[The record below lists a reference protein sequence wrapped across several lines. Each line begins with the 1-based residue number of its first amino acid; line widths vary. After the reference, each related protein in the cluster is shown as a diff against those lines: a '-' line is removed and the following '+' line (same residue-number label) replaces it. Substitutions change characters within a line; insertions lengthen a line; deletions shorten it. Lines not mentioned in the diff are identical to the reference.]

1 MSKMTA
7 HSKEVAAVMLFRQ
20 DGALLMQHRD
30 DKPGLPYADQWSI
43 PSGLKE
49 AFETPEEC
57 ARREL
62 AEETGYQCARLE
74 PLVVM
79 EDRDDTQAD
88 YLLTIFSA
96 RYDGKQILK
105 CLEGQALEF
114 IARDKAVSYR
124 MPPFILNVWDR
135 VLKGFPRG

>member
-1 MSKMTA
+1 MSKTTVY
-7 HSKEVAAVMLFRQ
+7 SKEVAAVMLFRK

-30 DKPGLPYADQWSI
+30 DKPGLPYAGQWSI
-43 PSGLKE
+43 PSGLRE
-49 AFETPEEC
+49 PSESPEGC
-57 ARREL
+57 ARREMT
-62 AEETGYQCARLE
+62 EETGYQCARLE

-79 EDRDDTQAD
+79 EDRDDTRAD
-88 YLLTIFSA
+88 YLLTIFLA

-114 IARDKAVSYR
+114 ITRDEAASYR

-135 VLKGFPRG
+135 TLKGSLRG